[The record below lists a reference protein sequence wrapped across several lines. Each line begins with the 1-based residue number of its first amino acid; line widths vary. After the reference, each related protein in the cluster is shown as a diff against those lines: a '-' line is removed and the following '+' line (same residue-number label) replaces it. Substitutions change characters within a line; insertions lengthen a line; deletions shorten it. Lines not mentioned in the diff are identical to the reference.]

1 MFNPTPMRI
10 SVCHIIL
17 PVCAVLALAACKQQ
31 PAPPAAPTVFMS
43 DSAGNPTGPK
53 IGYINTMEV
62 LALMPEVKTADTK
75 LQAFAR
81 SKESSFQDLAQKYQA
96 GVQKL
101 QEEGILLSQKDQE
114 ARVQELTA
122 MEGRLQQMQAG
133 SQQEIGIEREKLYA
147 PIMSRVDS
155 LIKLVGKEQ
164 GFAMIYDASALLYAD
179 TTLNVTPI
187 IKERLGI
194 KEEEKKDKKD

>member
-1 MFNPTPMRI
+1 MFNPTLMRI
-10 SVCHIIL
+10 SVYHIIF
-17 PVCAVLALAACKQQ
+17 PVCVVLGLAACKQQ
-31 PAPPAAPTVFMS
+31 PAAPAAAPVFMS
-43 DSAGNPTGPK
+43 DSSGKPVGPK
-53 IGYINTMEV
+53 VGYINTMEI
-62 LALMPEVKTADTK
+62 LALMPEVKAADSK
-75 LQAFAR
+75 LEAFAR

-155 LIKLVGKEQ
+155 MIKLVGKEQ

-194 KEEEKKDKKD
+194 KEEEKKK